1 MADYYSILGLP
12 QGASKDAVKKAYRR
26 LAMQYHP
33 DKNPSP
39 DAKQKFILLTEA
51 YDGLM
56 EGKKFSPFTK
66 SGNKAT
72 SSSSPKPKSR
82 EDVRREKVAA
92 LYETMQRKFS
102 SIRKRYTD
110 PLIKE
115 EGRKKVYF
123 EINLLFSLFGLSII
137 ASILLPFLLGNPG
150 LIIMSFPGGLAL
162 GVRLFWWAG
171 RKKMKADMVFG
182 DDEHY
187 SFAELRDFFSS
198 RNANSITLFSDVVKW
213 P

>member
-56 EGKKFSPFTK
+56 EGKKFSSFTRTSK
-66 SGNKAT
+66 STASTAPKA
-72 SSSSPKPKSR
+72 KSR
-82 EDVRREKVAA
+82 EDIRREKMAA
-92 LYETMQRKFS
+92 LYETFQKKYHA
-102 SIRKRYTD
+102 IRSRYTD
-110 PLIKE
+110 PVVKE
-115 EGRKKVYF
+115 AARKKVYF
-123 EINLLFSLFGLSII
+123 EINFLFALFGLTVI
-137 ASILLPFLLGNPG
+137 ASILYPFLAGSPAMLVF
-150 LIIMSFPGGLAL
+150 SFPAGMVVGARFFL
-162 GVRLFWWAG
+162 WAG

-182 DDEHY
+182 EDQHH
-187 SFAELRDFFSS
+187 SFGELRDFFSTT
-198 RNANSITLFSDVVKW
+198 NKTGIGIFSDTIKW

>member
-56 EGKKFSPFTK
+56 SGKKFSPFSR
-66 SGNKAT
+66 SGTAP
-72 SSSSPKPKSR
+72 SSSPKPKSK
-82 EDVRREKVAA
+82 EDLRREKVAA
-92 LYETMQRKFS
+92 IYEAMQKKFS
-102 SIRKRYTD
+102 SIRKRYAE
-110 PLIKE
+110 PSVKA
-115 EGRKKVYF
+115 EGRKKVYL
-123 EINLLFSLFGLSII
+123 EINLLFGLFGLTII
-137 ASILLPFLLGNPG
+137 ASILLPFLVGNPG
-150 LIIMSFPGGLAL
+150 LIILSFPGGLAL

-182 DDEHY
+182 EDEHY
-187 SFAELRDFFSS
+187 SFAELREFFSS
-198 RNANSITLFSDVVKW
+198 RNANTITFFSDVVKW

>member
-12 QGASKDAVKKAYRR
+12 KGASKDAVKKAYRR

-56 EGKKFSPFTK
+56 SGKSFSSFVRTGKTSASSTPKTK
-66 SGNKAT
+66 SK
-72 SSSSPKPKSR
+72 
-82 EDVRREKVAA
+82 EDVRREKMAA
-92 LYETMQRKFS
+92 MYEALQRKFA
-102 SIRKRYTD
+102 SIRQKYRD
-110 PLIKE
+110 PSAKE
-115 EGRKKVYF
+115 AARKKVYF
-123 EINLLFSLFGLSII
+123 EVNLLFSLLGVVMI
-137 ASILLPFLLGNPG
+137 AALLLPFLLGNPG
-150 LIIMSFPGGLAL
+150 MLIFSFPGGAAL
-162 GVRLFWWAG
+162 SARLFWWAG

-182 DDEHY
+182 EDEHY

-198 RNANSITLFSDVVKW
+198 HNANAITLFSDTVKW

>member
-12 QGASKDAVKKAYRR
+12 KGASKDAVKKAYRR

-56 EGKKFSPFTK
+56 SGKTFSSFIKTGK
-66 SGNKAT
+66 TST
-72 SSSSPKPKSR
+72 SSAPKSKSK
-82 EDVRREKVAA
+82 EDGRRERMAA
-92 LYETMQRKFS
+92 MYEGFQRKFV
-102 SIRKRYTD
+102 SIRQKYRD
-110 PLIKE
+110 PLVKE
-115 EGRKKVYF
+115 AARKKVYF
-123 EINLLFSLFGLSII
+123 EVNLLFSLTVLCVIM
-137 ASILLPFLLGNPG
+137 AILMPFLINNPG
-150 LIIMSFPGGLAL
+150 ILIFSFPGGLAL
-162 GVRLFWWAG
+162 GARLFWWAG

-182 DDEHY
+182 EDEHY

-198 RNANSITLFSDVVKW
+198 HNANAITLFSDTVKW